1 MNFSGGARGMGG
13 GFASRFDPDQDFD
26 AIEPIPLRPEIEDAA
41 PYPVDALGSRMA
53 AATRAIMD
61 KVQVPDGLAA
71 QSVLS
76 AAALAVQP
84 FVDIELPTTEIR
96 PTCLF
101 MTTVAGSGDRKSSAD
116 GFALQGVRAV
126 EAELWRD
133 YREKRQGH
141 ENELAAYKAAATKA
155 KAAKGDVKEALDGL
169 GAEPQ
174 APPMPII
181 LATEGT
187 IEGLQKLF
195 VDSRPSMGLFSDEG
209 GVWLGGYGMN
219 DDNRLKTAAALSEF
233 WDGKP
238 IKRVRA
244 GEGLTL
250 LLGRRLSFHMMVQPE
265 IAQKL
270 LGDGELRGQGLLSRL
285 LVTAPKSLAGSRF
298 YRPLQPQSEA
308 DLKAFQARVQSI
320 MSRPLPMDFETR
332 ELKPTAVPMAGK
344 AQAMWWAFAD
354 HVEAKIGPGGE
365 WDTIRGVIG
374 KLPEQAAR
382 LATVIAVFEKGR
394 EAVPELSAADLAK
407 GIELAEFYAA
417 EALRLLDAG
426 GVDEA
431 TKQADMLREWLI
443 GPGWGEPLVGLR
455 HICQRAPRP
464 VRAADKARAAM
475 EKLERNHHVV
485 RLERGAEIGGQFCR
499 EAWRVA
505 GIGPKKGRKSDGN

>member
-1 MNFSGGARGMGG
+1 MNTPGSARGMAGG
-13 GFASRFDPDQDFD
+13 GFGDRFDADRDFE
-26 AIEPIPLRPEIEDAA
+26 AQEPIPLKPELEDAA
-41 PYPVDALGSRMA
+41 PYPLDALGERMA
-53 AATRAIMD
+53 SAARAIMD

-76 AAALAVQP
+76 AAALSVQP
-84 FVDIELPTTEIR
+84 FVDIKLPTTEVR

-116 GFALQGVRAV
+116 GFALQAVRAV
-126 EAELWRD
+126 EADLWRQ
-133 YREKRQGH
+133 YRATKQDH
-141 ENELAAYKAAATKA
+141 ENELAAFKAAATKA
-155 KAAKGDVKEALDGL
+155 KSAKGDVKEALDNL
-169 GAEPQ
+169 GAEP
-174 APPMPII
+174 APPPMPII

-195 VDSRPSMGLFSDEG
+195 IDSRPSMGLFSDEG

-250 LLGRRLSFHMMVQPE
+250 IMGRRLSFHMMVQPE

-285 LVTAPKSLAGSRF
+285 LVTAPTSLAGSRF
-298 YRPLQPQSEA
+298 YRDLQPDTEA
-308 DLKAFQARVQSI
+308 NLQAFYDRVYRI
-320 MSRPLPMDFETR
+320 MSRALPMDPETR
-332 ELKPTAVPMAGK
+332 ELQPTVVEMEKRAA
-344 AQAMWWAFAD
+344 AMWWAFAD
-354 HVEAKIGPGGE
+354 HVESKIGPGGE
-365 WDTIRGVIG
+365 WDAIRGVIG

-382 LATVIAVFEKGR
+382 LATVVAVFEKGR
-394 EAVPELSAADLAK
+394 EAVAELSAADLAK
-407 GIELAEFYAA
+407 GITLAEFYAL

-426 GVDEA
+426 GIDEG
-431 TKQADMLREWLI
+431 TRLADLLREWLVD
-443 GPGWGEPLVGLR
+443 GWGEALIGLR
-455 HICQRAPRP
+455 HICQRAPRA

-499 EAWRVA
+499 EAWRVM
-505 GIGPKKGRKSDGN
+505 GVGKKGK